1 MEFLFKN
8 INPVQIFFKNSFWLS
23 LGQIVAKIFKFL
35 LVIYAARILGP
46 NSWGSFQYV
55 LSVAS
60 FFFLFS
66 SFGMDYLI
74 IRDWQQ
80 KKDYLT
86 NYLSTVIILRLVL
99 IIISVLVAFTANFL
113 FENKIFKAVFLIAI
127 LFLALDNFRDF
138 LNSFLKAKQE
148 GEKEFFTIFSEQFVV
163 LISGI
168 ILLQLKPDIAF
179 LAIAYLIGAL
189 ISCCLALKL
198 SLQGF
203 TIIKKFKLNL
213 KIALDYIKQGMPL
226 TLYGLLGTIFFS
238 SDQILL
244 GKLKSTEEVGYY
256 SIAAKIISFLISF
269 YGIFLVVVLP
279 YLAKKIL
286 DYDFKR
292 VLKKITLGFLA
303 LSFLGFII
311 GIISSFL
318 VPFVFGFQYLKSVK
332 ILQVLSL
339 LILFLPLTM
348 LFDNILF
355 LLNKIWQ
362 NFFITSFVALLNI
375 ILNFILIP
383 YLGVYGAAWATIIS
397 QIINLIVT
405 AILLLNCLK
414 NFDKI
419 KNRSLL
425 IN

>member
-419 KNRSLL
+419 KKGSLL